1 MKKLLIILLTTVY
14 AISALGV
21 SFNFFYCCHKLS
33 HISISAAQPVDKCKP
48 TSKSCCTNKIVS
60 IKLTTDQDK
69 TVVRHLSIPSCSA
82 IVSVNDYGIT
92 ANRNEEQVAIVKHPL
107 VYPPPNQPSQRILYC
122 IFRI

>member
-21 SFNFFYCCHKLS
+21 SLHFFYCCNKLS
-33 HISISAAQPVDKCKP
+33 HVSVSAAQPVDKCKP
-48 TSKSCCTNKIVS
+48 TSKSCCTNKTVS

-69 TVVRHLSIPSCSA
+69 TVVQHLSVPSFTT
-82 IVSVNDYGIT
+82 IVPVNDYGIA
-92 ANRNEEQVAIVKHPL
+92 ANSYEEQLPITKHPL
-107 VYPPPNQPSQRILYC
+107 VYPPPNQPSQQILYC